1 MGCKRSGKRM
11 EFIVSDGPP
20 YDLQGSRG
28 AEPDHENLSELPDGP
43 TAWRTPAKSRAAT
56 AATVHRRIFPK
67 GGKIA
72 RIDLQAAESTAESGN
87 LSNLSAVFTHAHC
100 KRGREDGCTFIAFS
114 MAIATRRQ
122 RSRQGSAIASVL
134 YFQWVNL
141 SKRRTTDSD
150 DRLGWIGTSRATKA
164 KPNRSATIC
173 LICRAV
179 EQHVACCASAP
190 DCR

>member
-1 MGCKRSGKRM
+1 M
-11 EFIVSDGPP
+11 EFIVFDAPP

-28 AEPDHENLSELPDGP
+28 AEPDHENLSELPDRP

-100 KRGREDGCTFIAFS
+100 KRGREDGIAPLLHF
-114 MAIATRRQ
+114 Q
-122 RSRQGSAIASVL
+122 WLSRQDANGPARDRPLHPYCIFNGSICRNGARQI
-134 YFQWVNL
+134 Q
-141 SKRRTTDSD
+141 TTD
-150 DRLGWIGTSRATKA
+150 
-164 KPNRSATIC
+164 
-173 LICRAV
+173 
-179 EQHVACCASAP
+179 
-190 DCR
+190 